1 MILPTSYMT
10 TMLLLIFSML
20 CWGSWANTQKV
31 TGKWRFELYYIDF
44 SIGVLVMAIILAL
57 TFGTLGIELSV
68 EDNIAIAGKRNMAL
82 AVGAGAVFN
91 LANMLLVAA
100 ITVSG
105 MATAFPISIGLS
117 LVIGV
122 FWNYVIKPQGNP
134 VLLFSGAGCV
144 LAAILV
150 TAAAYHFHTEAYRMT
165 LPPVT
170 RKKHDS
176 SFKGILL
183 SVMSGFLMGA
193 FYPIV
198 EMSKESEVG
207 LGVYTIGIFFGIGVF
222 ITTFV
227 YNLYFMNLP
236 VTGQA
241 INPLNYFKGKPKQHI
256 WGILGGMIW
265 CAGAIANFAAAS
277 APKQVNIG
285 PAISYALGQGAT
297 LISVLWGLL
306 VWKEFTNA
314 DSRTKGL
321 IALMLLLFV
330 AGLTLVAIAPI
341 Y

>member
-1 MILPTSYMT
+1 MILPTSYT
-10 TMLLLIFSML
+10 TTLLLLIFSML
-20 CWGSWANTQKV
+20 CWGSWANTQKA
-31 TGKWRFELYYIDF
+31 TGKWRFELYYIDY
-44 SIGVLVMAIILAL
+44 SIGVLVMAIVLAL
-57 TFGTLGIELSV
+57 TLGTMGMELSV
-68 EDNIAIAGKRNMAL
+68 EDNLAIAGKRNIFYAF
-82 AVGAGAVFN
+82 AGGGVFN

-105 MATAFPISIGLS
+105 MAIAFPISIGLA

-134 VLLFSGAGCV
+134 ALLFSGAACV

-165 LPPVT
+165 LPPAT

-176 SFKGILL
+176 SFKGIML
-183 SVMSGFLMGA
+183 SVISGFLMGA
-193 FYPIV
+193 FYPLV
-198 EMSKESEVG
+198 EMSKETEIG
-207 LGVYTIGIFFGIGVF
+207 LGAYTVGIFFGLGVF
-222 ITTFV
+222 LTTFI

-236 VTGQA
+236 VTGES
-241 INPLNYFKGKPKQHI
+241 ISPLLYFKGKPKQHM

-277 APKQVNIG
+277 APKQVNVG
-285 PAISYALGQGAT
+285 PAVSYAIGQGAT

-306 VWKEFTNA
+306 VWKEFANA
-314 DSRTKGL
+314 NSKTKGL

-330 AGLTLVAIAPI
+330 TGLTLVAIAPL

>member
-1 MILPTSYMT
+1 MILPTSYT
-10 TMLLLIFSML
+10 TTLLLLIFSML
-20 CWGSWANTQKV
+20 CWGSWANTQKA
-31 TGKWRFELYYIDF
+31 TGKWRFELYYIDY
-44 SIGVLVMAIILAL
+44 SIGVLVMAIVLAL
-57 TFGTLGIELSV
+57 TLGTMGMELSV
-68 EDNIAIAGKRNMAL
+68 EDNLAIAGKRNMSYAF
-82 AVGAGAVFN
+82 GAGAVFN

-105 MATAFPISIGLS
+105 MAIAFPISIGLA

-134 VLLFSGAGCV
+134 ALLFSGAACV

-165 LPPVT
+165 LPPAT

-176 SFKGILL
+176 SFKGIML
-183 SVMSGFLMGA
+183 SVISGFLMGA
-193 FYPIV
+193 FYPLV
-198 EMSKESEVG
+198 EMSKETEIG
-207 LGVYTIGIFFGIGVF
+207 LGAYTVGIFFGSGVF
-222 ITTFV
+222 LTTFI

-236 VTGQA
+236 VTGES
-241 INPLNYFKGKPKQHI
+241 ISPLLYLKGKPKQHM

-265 CAGAIANFAAAS
+265 CAGAIANFAASS
-277 APKQVNIG
+277 APKQVNVG
-285 PAISYALGQGAT
+285 PAVSYAIGQGAT

-306 VWKEFTNA
+306 VWKEFANA
-314 DSRTKGL
+314 NSRTKGL

-330 AGLTLVAIAPI
+330 TGLSLVAIAPL